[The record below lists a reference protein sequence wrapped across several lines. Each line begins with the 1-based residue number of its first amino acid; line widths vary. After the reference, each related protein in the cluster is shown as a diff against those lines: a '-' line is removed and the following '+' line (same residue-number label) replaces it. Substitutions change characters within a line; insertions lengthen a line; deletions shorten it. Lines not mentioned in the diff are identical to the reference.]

1 MFKHVLL
8 PTDGSPQSEAAV
20 RQGIALAKE
29 QQARVT
35 GIHVVP
41 EFHVLSYRTDT
52 LKYERAQYDK
62 DGRARAA
69 SILLNLEEA
78 ARTAGVPCETVCVF
92 SDDPYEAI
100 IQTADEK
107 GCDLIA
113 MASHGRKGIKGLLLG
128 SETQKVLTHSH
139 QPVIVL
145 R

>member
-41 EFHVLSYRTDT
+41 EFHVFTYHPDMLEDT
-52 LKYERAQYDK
+52 RAEYDRDSK
-62 DGRARAA
+62 AQATKILAAVEDAARA
-69 SILLNLEEA
+69 
-78 ARTAGVPCETVCVF
+78 AGVPCDTVCATN
-92 SDDPYEAI
+92 DEPYEAI
-100 IQTADEK
+100 IKTADEK

-113 MASHGRKGIKGLLLG
+113 MASHGRKGMKGLLVG

>member
-41 EFHVLSYRTDT
+41 EFHVFTYHPDMLEDT
-52 LKYERAQYDK
+52 RAEYDRDSK
-62 DGRARAA
+62 AQATKILAAVEDAARA
-69 SILLNLEEA
+69 
-78 ARTAGVPCETVCVF
+78 AGVPCETVCATN
-92 SDDPYEAI
+92 DEPYEAI
-100 IQTADEK
+100 IRTADEK

-113 MASHGRKGIKGLLLG
+113 MASHGRKGMKGLLVG

>member
-41 EFHVLSYRTDT
+41 EFHVFTYHPDMLEDT
-52 LKYERAQYDK
+52 RAEYDRDSK
-62 DGRARAA
+62 AQATKILAAVEDAARA
-69 SILLNLEEA
+69 
-78 ARTAGVPCETVCVF
+78 AGVPCETVCATN
-92 SDDPYEAI
+92 DEPYEAI
-100 IQTADEK
+100 IRTADEK

-113 MASHGRKGIKGLLLG
+113 MASHGRKGMKGLLVG

-139 QPVIVL
+139 QPVMVL

>member
-8 PTDGSPQSEAAV
+8 PTDGSPQSEAAIQ
-20 RQGIALAKE
+20 QGIELAKE
-29 QQARVT
+29 THARVT

-41 EFHVLSYRTDT
+41 KFHVFTYQPEMLEDT
-52 LKYERAQYDK
+52 REQYAK
-62 DGRARAA
+62 DSQATAAKILQSVENAARAA
-69 SILLNLEEA
+69 
-78 ARTAGVPCETVCVF
+78 GVECDTVCAV
-92 SDDPYEAI
+92 SDEPYEAI
-100 IQTADEK
+100 IRTAEEK

-113 MASHGRKGIKGLLLG
+113 MASHGHKGIKGLLVG

>member
-41 EFHVLSYRTDT
+41 EFHVFTYHPDMLEDT
-52 LKYERAQYDK
+52 RAEYERDSKAQATKILAAVEDA
-62 DGRARAA
+62 ARA
-69 SILLNLEEA
+69 
-78 ARTAGVPCETVCVF
+78 AGVPCDTVCATN
-92 SDDPYEAI
+92 DEPYEAI
-100 IQTADEK
+100 IKTADEK

-113 MASHGRKGIKGLLLG
+113 MASHGRKGMKGLLVG